1 MNKKIMDNKQNMEKA
16 FTFRGKNLLIIVIVC
31 YLILFFINSQLAMD
45 SLQKSGK
52 VLAKI
57 LPIFGFV
64 ILFTAT
70 LNYFLRPKQIA
81 KHLGKESGIKGW
93 FWSLAGGVI
102 SHGPMYA
109 WFPLLEDLRK
119 HGMRDALIVVFI
131 YARAIKVPLLPI
143 MIDYFG
149 WTFTLVLSI
158 YILIGS
164 ILQGWLLEVFE
175 KK

>member
-1 MNKKIMDNKQNMEKA
+1 MSNIKNRDKPLP
-16 FTFRGKNLLIIVIVC
+16 FRGKNLLLFVLAC
-31 YLILFFINSQLAMD
+31 YAILFIINAQLASD
-45 SLQKSGK
+45 ALQKSGG

-57 LPIFGFV
+57 LPIFAFV
-64 ILFTAT
+64 ILFTAI

-81 KHLGKESGIKGW
+81 KHLGKEAGLKGW

-119 HGMRDALIVVFI
+119 HGMRDALIVVFF
-131 YARAIKVPLLPI
+131 YSRAIKIPILPI

-149 WTFTLVLSI
+149 WVFTLVLSI
-158 YILIGS
+158 YILIGA
-164 ILQGWLLEVFE
+164 ILQGWILDFLKKKELL
-175 KK
+175 